1 MSESALTLVIDIG
14 NSGPKAACF
23 DGDELLP
30 PVARLTDDSD
40 WAALAERVTNLGVR
54 NILYATV
61 ANVPK
66 QRWLENWKASGIGI
80 FTLDRSRPLPFASEY
95 TTPETLGQDRIAAV
109 AGTLGRL
116 PTARLVVDVGSCVTL
131 DLVDC
136 HDRYL
141 GGNISPGIGMRLR
154 AMHEQTARLP
164 LVAAG
169 TIPAAAVGH
178 STELALRH
186 GGQLGVVY
194 EIEGLYRRL
203 LPAHPDLQLV
213 LTGGDAPLLLS
224 YFSLEVLHL
233 PHLVLRGLNQIL
245 STYVS

>member
-1 MSESALTLVIDIG
+1 MSESAPTLVIDIG
-14 NSGPKAACF
+14 NSGAKAACF
-23 DGDELLP
+23 AGDELLP
-30 PVARLTDDSD
+30 PVVRLTDESD
-40 WAALAERVTNLGVR
+40 WTAIAERVTNLGVR

-61 ANVPK
+61 ANVPDR
-66 QRWLENWKASGIGI
+66 RWLENWKASGIGV
-80 FTLDRSRPLPFASEY
+80 FALDRSRPLPFASDY
-95 TTPETLGQDRIAAV
+95 STPGTLGQDRIAAV

-116 PTARLVVDVGSCVTL
+116 HTARLVVDAGSCVTL
-131 DLVDC
+131 DLVDR

-169 TIPAAAVGH
+169 VPDATVGR
-178 STELALRH
+178 STEQALRH

-203 LPAHPDLQLV
+203 LPAHPDLRLV

-224 YFSLEVLHL
+224 HFSLEVLHL
-233 PHLVLRGLNQIL
+233 PHLVLCGLNQIL